1 MYRCAGSLPVSNMQ
15 HRRLGDH
22 QPVGYPRPAYA
33 WYVVGVLVLATVISY
48 TDRQILSLLVD
59 PIRRD
64 LLISDTQV
72 GLLIGTAF
80 AFVYGLAG
88 LPLGWLADRL
98 RRRNLIV
105 AGISVWSIGT
115 VCCGLSH
122 NFGQFFAARI
132 LVGIGEAVLTPASIS
147 MISDSFPPP
156 SRGRATSI
164 FLMGMAMGAGGAI
177 LFGGLILRLADSGV
191 LQGTVLDGQT
201 SWRVVLLLLGILG
214 IVPASI
220 VASLR
225 EPNRQHNDPPAGPHP
240 APAQPTSAVNL
251 IEPAVVPRSVEWLRL
266 TPLLLAL
273 GITSLVDNAVLAW
286 TPSVLVRGFDMPATE
301 VGPLLGTLLM
311 IAGGLGML
319 TGGFLSDRAR
329 LKGYRGG
336 RLPVAVFSAAM
347 TTPITILIMTS
358 SVNIV
363 LTGVSLYVCLSCI
376 GAAVGTLTLLDLV
389 PNRRH
394 GLIMAVSFFLNV
406 ALGAGV
412 GPAAVGLVA
421 DHLALSGG
429 GIGWAVFL
437 IACPGFLLVTGLF
450 YLALRHARRSEAGP
464 AIPRTTAA

>member
-1 MYRCAGSLPVSNMQ
+1 MSAVRPS
-15 HRRLGDH
+15 
-22 QPVGYPRPAYA
+22 YPRPAYA
-33 WYVVGVLVLATVISY
+33 WYMVGVLVLATVISY

-64 LLISDTQV
+64 LSISDTQI

-105 AGISVWSIGT
+105 AGISLWSMGT

-122 NFGQFFAARI
+122 TFGQFFAARI
-132 LVGIGEAVLTPASIS
+132 LVGIGEAVLTPASVS
-147 MISDSFPPP
+147 LISDSFPPRN
-156 SRGRATSI
+156 RGRATSV

-177 LFGGLILRLADSGV
+177 LFGGVILRLADSGA
-191 LQGTVLDGQT
+191 LQGTLLEGQA

-214 IVPASI
+214 VVPASI
-220 VASLR
+220 VAALR
-225 EPNRQHNDPPAGPHP
+225 EPERQHNDLTSDPQST
-240 APAQPTSAVNL
+240 PAQSTVQ
-251 IEPAVVPRSVEWLRL
+251 WLRL

-286 TPSVLVRGFDMPATE
+286 TPSVLVRGFNMPATE

-311 IAGGLGML
+311 VSGGLGML
-319 TGGFLSDRAR
+319 AGGFLSDRAR
-329 LKGYRGG
+329 RQGYRGG
-336 RLPVAVFSAAM
+336 RLPVAVLSAAV
-347 TTPITILIMTS
+347 TIPITILIMAS
-358 SVNIV
+358 NLNIV
-363 LTGVSLYVCLSCI
+363 LLGVTLYVCLSCI
-376 GAAVGTLTLLDLV
+376 GACVGTLTLLDLA
-389 PNRRH
+389 PNQRH

-421 DHLALSGG
+421 DHLSLSGG

-437 IACPGFLLVTGLF
+437 VACPGFALVGGLF
-450 YLALRHARRSEAGP
+450 YLALRNAQRHNN
-464 AIPRTTAA
+464 IPCQTNTLRHVT

>member
-1 MYRCAGSLPVSNMQ
+1 MSAVR
-15 HRRLGDH
+15 HKRLADP
-22 QPVGYPRPAYA
+22 QPDGYPQPAYA

-105 AGISVWSIGT
+105 AGISLWSIGT

-122 NFGQFFAARI
+122 NFGQFFAARV
-132 LVGIGEAVLTPASIS
+132 LVGIGEAVLTPASVS
-147 MISDSFPPP
+147 MISDSFPPRN
-156 SRGRATSI
+156 RGRATSV

-177 LFGGLILRLADSGV
+177 LFGGVILRLADSGA
-191 LQGTVLDGQT
+191 LRGTFLDGQT

-214 IVPASI
+214 VVPASI
-220 VASLR
+220 VAALR
-225 EPNRQHNDPPAGPHP
+225 EPKRQHNDLTSDPPTA
-240 APAQPTSAVNL
+240 
-251 IEPAVVPRSVEWLRL
+251 VPRSVGWLRL

-311 IAGGLGML
+311 ISGGLGML

-329 LKGYRGG
+329 RQGYRGG
-336 RLPVAVFSAAM
+336 RLPVAVFSAAV
-347 TTPITILIMTS
+347 TIPITILIMAS

-363 LTGVSLYVCLSCI
+363 LIGVSLYVCLSCI
-376 GAAVGTLTLLDLV
+376 GASVGTLTLLDLV

-421 DHLALSGG
+421 DHLSLSGG

-437 IACPGFLLVTGLF
+437 VACPGFLLVSGLF
-450 YLALRHARRSEAGP
+450 YLALRNAQRRND
-464 AIPRTTAA
+464 ILCQTNTLRHVT

>member
-1 MYRCAGSLPVSNMQ
+1 MSAVQ
-15 HRRLGDH
+15 HRRFAAP
-22 QPVGYPRPAYA
+22 QPDGYPRPAYA

-105 AGISVWSIGT
+105 AGISLWSIGT

-122 NFGQFFAARI
+122 NFGQFFAARV
-132 LVGIGEAVLTPASIS
+132 LVGIGEAVLTPASVS
-147 MISDSFPPP
+147 MISDSFPPRN
-156 SRGRATSI
+156 RGRATSV

-177 LFGGLILRLADSGV
+177 LFGGVILRLADSGA
-191 LQGTVLDGQT
+191 LRGTFLDGQT

-214 IVPASI
+214 VVPASI
-220 VASLR
+220 VAALR
-225 EPNRQHNDPPAGPHP
+225 EPKRQHNDLTSDPQP
-240 APAQPTSAVNL
+240 APAQATPADKLSGPTA
-251 IEPAVVPRSVEWLRL
+251 VPRSVGWLRL

-311 IAGGLGML
+311 ISGGVGML

-329 LKGYRGG
+329 RQGYRGG
-336 RLPVAVFSAAM
+336 RLPVAVFSAAV
-347 TTPITILIMTS
+347 TIPITILIMAS

-363 LTGVSLYVCLSCI
+363 LIGVSLYVCLSCI
-376 GAAVGTLTLLDLV
+376 GASVGTLTLLDLV

-421 DHLALSGG
+421 DHLSLSGG

-437 IACPGFLLVTGLF
+437 VACPGFLLVSGLF
-450 YLALRHARRSEAGP
+450 YLALRNAQRRNDTLCQTNTL
-464 AIPRTTAA
+464 RHVT